1 METDFTL
8 MAYYTI
14 GLFILLVSSITRLV
28 YNSVVFDTIIV
39 MSAINTLV
47 LLLWFR

>member
-8 MAYYTI
+8 MVYYTI
-14 GLFILLVSSITRLV
+14 GLFILIVSSLTRLV
-28 YNSVVFDTIIV
+28 YKSVVLDTIIV
-39 MSAINTLV
+39 MSAISTLV